1 MSYSWGVAR
10 AQGGRKPTNVDPSGA
25 INTGLFKQY
34 SLQFLWMLEL
44 DRLNFFFFLGRRL
57 EDFKPRVFLKKGIN
71 SLTSE
76 SFLGLRS
83 IAVNSKLKIKTLKGL
98 SQLCYFK

>member
-57 EDFKPRVFLKKGIN
+57 L
-71 SLTSE
+71 
-76 SFLGLRS
+76 
-83 IAVNSKLKIKTLKGL
+83 
-98 SQLCYFK
+98 